1 MLLSFFL
8 ALAAADAG
16 SNPQAAETVPPPPL
30 AQTEQPAAERR
41 ICRVR
46 LETGSNVRR
55 RKVCFTA
62 EQWRR
67 HDDAAR
73 ELGQDIQ
80 DRNRGAPS
88 GSN

>member
-16 SNPQAAETVPPPPL
+16 SNPQAAETVPPPL